1 MFLFLI
7 FFLKEILCTLKM
19 NIPHN
24 RDKCFIEKFL
34 KKSTIFVKY
43 DVSGY
48 DKNLDDDELLL
59 ILNGITIFIKSD
71 NNQNVYI
78 KYLNETK
85 GKIAFDIRKEGEY
98 RICVRFYSKTI
109 ATKLSD
115 NVVIGLKIKKGYGK
129 FRISSNLKKTDVI
142 QFDKSIRNSGNNI
155 IELQKEIEEM
165 IKEEKINTRNTSFR
179 RFIFYL
185 KFNSNNNNN
194 FHRNRSF
201 NIFYIIYKK
210 TIFYLKKE
218 NSNF

>member
-165 IKEEKINTRNTSFR
+165 IKEENKLIQEIQVSGDLY
-179 RFIFYL
+179 FIL
-185 KFNSNNNNN
+185 NL
-194 FHRNRSF
+194 
-201 NIFYIIYKK
+201 IQIII
-210 TIFYLKKE
+210 TIFIGIGHSIYFISFIKRQY
-218 NSNF
+218 FI

>member
-109 ATKLSD
+109 ATTLSD

-142 QFDKSIRNSGNNI
+142 RFDKSIRNSGNNI

-165 IKEEKINTRNTSFR
+165 IKEENKLIQEIQVSGDLY
-179 RFIFYL
+179 FIL
-185 KFNSNNNNN
+185 NL
-194 FHRNRSF
+194 
-201 NIFYIIYKK
+201 IQIII
-210 TIFYLKKE
+210 TIFIGIGHSIYFISFIKRQY
-218 NSNF
+218 FI

>member
-115 NVVIGLKIKKGYGK
+115 NVVISLKIKKGYGK

-142 QFDKSIRNSGNNI
+142 RFDKSIRNSGNNI

-165 IKEEKINTRNTSFR
+165 IKEENKLIQEIQVSGDLY
-179 RFIFYL
+179 FIL
-185 KFNSNNNNN
+185 NL
-194 FHRNRSF
+194 
-201 NIFYIIYKK
+201 IQIII
-210 TIFYLKKE
+210 TIFIGLGHSIYFISFIKRQY
-218 NSNF
+218 FI

>member
-115 NVVIGLKIKKGYGK
+115 NVVISLKIKKGYGK

-142 QFDKSIRNSGNNI
+142 RFDKSIRNSGNNI

-165 IKEEKINTRNTSFR
+165 IKEENKLIQEIQVSGDLY
-179 RFIFYL
+179 FIL
-185 KFNSNNNNN
+185 NL
-194 FHRNRSF
+194 
-201 NIFYIIYKK
+201 IQIII
-210 TIFYLKKE
+210 TIFIGIGHSIYFISFIKRQY
-218 NSNF
+218 FI